1 MPLRIGHQL
10 TGKTCRGQSVIGP
23 IAIQPCTCSRLF
35 TWIGYG
41 LTTILTHLGLSTEI
55 RLSAEILFLRKFD
68 I

>member
-1 MPLRIGHQL
+1 
-10 TGKTCRGQSVIGP
+10 
-23 IAIQPCTCSRLF
+23 
-35 TWIGYG
+35 